1 MMEKFQV
8 NDFRLCIPLSEPYR
22 IEMGFFNIKPVG
34 KVTPK
39 LLISGLLPTP
49 STHSAPCFQEPLQ
62 LVSEQRYNLSL
73 SHGDIAITFA
83 LH

>member
-8 NDFRLCIPLSEPYR
+8 NDFRHRILSSELYR
-22 IEMGFFNIKPVG
+22 IEMGYFNIKPVG
-34 KVTPK
+34 KVIPK
-39 LLISGLLPTP
+39 LLIRGLLATP

-62 LVSEQRYNLSL
+62 LVSEQRYNLSP
-73 SHGDIAITFA
+73 SHGDIAITFI